1 MDISFFAK
9 PAKWS
14 EEFKR
19 LDRGSSIIRGEQ
31 IAEYLGAKL
40 NPKEGFENDICIYVK
55 PNINTEFSKHSY
67 IDIVD
72 IPLNNVLGFI
82 NLKIPIIASSL
93 PAYELISKS
102 VKDAKVVFIPQ
113 HHCNFK
119 RIKRKRPNI
128 TTVGI
133 LGYHASFT
141 YPMEDV
147 RKRLE
152 EIGLELLFEN
162 HLLNRTDVVNAYKK
176 IDIQIT
182 WSDSRWVTKNAMK
195 LYNAAS
201 FGIPTVGYKQPIYKE
216 FEGYYIP
223 VNNIDEMIN
232 EITKLKEDSQYY
244 AQFSKHITP
253 KAEEYHISKIAKL
266 YKQLN

>member
-1 MDISFFAK
+1 MNISFFAK

-31 IAEYLGAKL
+31 ISEYLGAKL
-40 NPKEGFENDICIYVK
+40 NPKDGYENDICIYVK
-55 PNINTEFSKHSY
+55 PHINAEFSRHSY
-67 IDIVD
+67 IDIMDV
-72 IPLNNVLGFI
+72 PLSNVLSFI
-82 NLKIPIIASSL
+82 GLNIPIIASSQT
-93 PAYELISKS
+93 AFEFISES
-102 VKDAKVVFIPQ
+102 FKDTKIVFIPQ
-113 HHCNFK
+113 HHCNYE
-119 RIKRKRPNI
+119 RIKRNRPKV

-133 LGYHASFT
+133 LGYHASFV

-147 RKRLE
+147 RKRLQ

-182 WSDSRWVTKNAMK
+182 WSDSRWITKNAMK

-201 FGIPTVGYKQPIYKE
+201 FGIPTVGLKQPIYKE
-216 FEGYYIP
+216 FEGYYVP
-223 VNNIDEMIN
+223 VTTIDEMIS
-232 EITKLKEDSQYY
+232 ELTKLKEDSKYY
-244 AQFSKHITP
+244 AQYSAHIIP
-253 KAEEYHISKIAKL
+253 KAEEYHIEKIAKL
-266 YKQLN
+266 YKHLN